1 MYPSPLSA
9 STSALAFFAEGSGFG
24 LKTEPSRPQKD
35 EGAPP
40 PPRPVYS
47 HHTGPRRPLMHADS
61 PVLTARA
68 RGPARWESSAIR
80 FLTENKRTDALYSY
94 HRFDTRASST
104 EAFLMKCRGST
115 NSSFSF
121 LMSRVGILTLA
132 AAVALIGIW

>member
-1 MYPSPLSA
+1 MYPSPLNA
-9 STSALAFFAEGSGFG
+9 CTSTSALAFFAEGSGFG

-94 HRFDTRASST
+94 HRFDTRPQRKP
-104 EAFLMKCRGST
+104 F
-115 NSSFSF
+115 
-121 LMSRVGILTLA
+121 
-132 AAVALIGIW
+132 